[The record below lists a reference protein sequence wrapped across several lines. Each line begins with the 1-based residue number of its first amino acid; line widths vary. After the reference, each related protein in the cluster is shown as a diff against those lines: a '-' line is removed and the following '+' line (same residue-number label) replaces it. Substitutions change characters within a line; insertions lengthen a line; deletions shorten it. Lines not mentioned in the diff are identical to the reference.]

1 MKKLFLIL
9 LIVIICSDSYS
20 QNDCNIIDEYKNI
33 FKIEKFKYGKKE
45 VLLKRVNKIDAN
57 FCFSDL
63 INNNQKYIG
72 YLLTHFSGNIDY
84 KSLTAIN
91 DATILQD
98 KFIEMLKN
106 NKTFNNV
113 MSKLTNK
120 VIKKSTFKSDTIS
133 VDELLNIAVKYF
145 SVTKI
150 GDKGRYHGKVCAGI
164 NGIKQTESVRS
175 PQVEAFCFSS
185 ILNNYNGENFKMYNE
200 FVKGIKELY
209 KINLGVDKKEKL
221 LRAQGAMYVFMRNNK
236 KLKDLLLYEYEN
248 KKEYLPFVL
257 KI

>member
-9 LIVIICSDSYS
+9 LIVIISSDSYS
-20 QNDCNIIDEYKNI
+20 QNDCNIINEYKKI

-45 VLLKRVNKIDAN
+45 VLIKKVDKIEAN
-57 FCFSDL
+57 SCFSDL

-72 YLLTHFSGNIDY
+72 YLFTHFSGNLDY
-84 KSLTAIN
+84 KSLLAIN
-91 DATILQD
+91 DSGKFQD
-98 KFIEMLKN
+98 VFIEGLKN
-106 NKTFNNV
+106 NKAFNNV

-120 VIKKSTFKSDTIS
+120 TIKKSSFIPDTIS

-150 GDKGRYHGKVCAGI
+150 DNKERYHGKVCAGV
-164 NGIKQTESVRS
+164 NGIKQTEKVRR

-185 ILNNYNGENFKMYNE
+185 ILNSYKGKSFNMYNE
-200 FVKGIKELY
+200 FVNGIKELY
-209 KINLGVDKKEKL
+209 KINLGIDNKEKL

-236 KLKDLLLYEYEN
+236 KLKELLLHEYEN
-248 KKEYLPFVL
+248 KKEYLPFIL